1 MERGVSDMHGK
12 AARAAESDA
21 GAERMKA
28 DNGKRKEE
36 METLSVERLRGEGD
50 LKAELSREGN

>member
-1 MERGVSDMHGK
+1 MHGK
-12 AARAAESDA
+12 AARAAENEA

-36 METLSVERLRGEGD
+36 RETLSVERLRGEGD

>member
-1 MERGVSDMHGK
+1 LSVERLRG
-12 AARAAESDA
+12 EL
-21 GAERMKA
+21 KA

-36 METLSVERLRGEGD
+36 RETLSVERLRGEGD